1 MSSAT
6 VILEKISNFIW
17 GGPNIVLLLGAGTY
31 FTFKLKFFQF
41 KDSPLWLKKTLL
53 SLFKKNTH
61 DYDPGKSLSPFQAV
75 ATALAATIGTG
86 NIAGVATAISVGGPG
101 AVFWMWMSAVLG
113 MMTSY
118 SENLLGVQYRTKDEN
133 GSLKGGPMY
142 YIKDAFEKTKKL
154 RFLAGPFAAV
164 YAVFLIFASFGI
176 GNMTQTNCIATSIHA
191 SFGVNETLIAV
202 VLAVVVYL
210 IIRSGKK
217 SISSVAEKIVPF
229 MAAFYII
236 CCLTILVINFR
247 NIPYVFSSIFRNAFD
262 FKAIAGG
269 AGGIA
274 VSRCISVG
282 MRRGVFSNEAGLG
295 GCVTVSSC
303 SSTSKSAEQG
313 MWGIFQVFFDTIIIC
328 SLTAFV
334 ILSTN
339 VKAVNPDY
347 ALSNLSQQTQ
357 YICLDESI
365 STDSGSTMLTDVNAN
380 SVLSYSDNT
389 GSFEKLNKYTYTNV
403 MSLKGEYENG
413 RLKSVDLSEVEG
425 ISLVSLAFTEHLGS
439 FAGKLLSIATVL
451 FAFSTVLG
459 WSSYASVAIEY
470 LFGKKAIKF
479 YFIICGVLAFVGSVL
494 KIEVVWTLSDIFN
507 GLMVIPNVIGLI
519 AHRKEVAKVTDEYL
533 TDYNKTVRERLIS
546 ET

>member
-6 VILEKISNFIW
+6 VILEKMSDFIW
-17 GGPNIVLLLGAGTY
+17 GVPNIVLLLGAGTY

-41 KDSPLWLKKTLL
+41 KDLPLWMKKTLL

-61 DYDPGKSLSPFQAV
+61 DYEPGKSLSPFQAV

>member
-133 GSLKGGPMY
+133 GALKGGPMY

-303 SSTSKSAEQG
+303 SSTNKSAEQG

-365 STDSGSTMLTDVNAN
+365 SADSGSTMLTDVNAN

>member
-1 MSSAT
+1 MSTVS
-6 VILEKISNFIW
+6 VILGKISDFIW
-17 GGPNIVLLLGAGTY
+17 GVPNIVLLLGAGTY
-31 FTFKLKFFQF
+31 FTLKLRFFQF
-41 KDSPLWLKKTLL
+41 KNSPLWMKKTLL

-61 DYDPGKSLSPFQAV
+61 DYEPGKSLSPFQAV

-118 SENLLGVQYRTKDEN
+118 SENLLGVEYRTKDEN
-133 GSLKGGPMY
+133 GALKGGPMY
-142 YIKDAFEKTKKL
+142 YIRDAFEKTKRLK
-154 RFLAGPFAAV
+154 FLAKPFAVV

-176 GNMTQTNCIATSIHA
+176 GNMTQTNCIANSIHA
-191 SFGVNETLIAV
+191 SFGINEIVIAV
-202 VLAVVVYL
+202 ILAVVVYL

-236 CCLTILVINFR
+236 CCLVILVINFR
-247 NIPYVFSSIFRNAFD
+247 NIPYIFTSIFKNAFD

-274 VSRCISVG
+274 VSRCISTG

-313 MWGIFQVFFDTIIIC
+313 MWGIFQVFFDTIVIC

-339 VKAVNPDY
+339 VKAVNPNY
-347 ALSNLSQQTQ
+347 ALSNLSDQTQ
-357 YICLDESI
+357 YICIDESI
-365 STDSGSTMLTDVNAN
+365 SSDKGNIMLTDVNAN
-380 SVLSYSDNT
+380 SVLSYSDST
-389 GSFEKLNKYTYTNV
+389 GTFEKSGKYTYTNV
-403 MSLKGEYENG
+403 MSITGKYEDG
-413 RLKSVDLSEVEG
+413 ALKSVDLSEVEG
-425 ISLVSLAFTEHLGS
+425 IALVSLAFTEHLGS

-479 YFIICGVLAFVGSVL
+479 YFVICGLLAFVGSVL
-494 KIEVVWTLSDIFN
+494 KIDVVWTLSDIFN

-519 AHRKEVAKVTDEYL
+519 AHRKEVSKVTNEYL
-533 TDYNKTVRERLIS
+533 TDYGKTVRDKLMR

>member
-1 MSSAT
+1 MSTVS
-6 VILEKISNFIW
+6 VILGKISDFIW
-17 GGPNIVLLLGAGTY
+17 GVPNIVLLLGAGTY
-31 FTFKLKFFQF
+31 FTLKLRFFQF
-41 KDSPLWLKKTLL
+41 KNSPLWMKKTLL

-61 DYDPGKSLSPFQAV
+61 DYEPGKSLSPFQAV

-118 SENLLGVQYRTKDEN
+118 SENLLGVEYRTKDEN
-133 GSLKGGPMY
+133 GALKGGPMY
-142 YIKDAFEKTKKL
+142 YIKDAFEKTKRLK
-154 RFLAGPFAAV
+154 FLAKPFAVV

-176 GNMTQTNCIATSIHA
+176 GNMTQTNCIANSIHA
-191 SFGVNETLIAV
+191 SFGINEIVIAV
-202 VLAVVVYL
+202 ILAVVVYL

-236 CCLTILVINFR
+236 CCLVILVINFR
-247 NIPYVFSSIFRNAFD
+247 NIPYIFTSIFKNAFD

-274 VSRCISVG
+274 VSRCISTG

-339 VKAVNPDY
+339 VKAVNPNY
-347 ALSNLSQQTQ
+347 ALSNLSDQTQ
-357 YICLDESI
+357 YICIDESI
-365 STDSGSTMLTDVNAN
+365 SSDKGNIMLTDVNAN
-380 SVLSYSDNT
+380 SVLSYSNST
-389 GSFEKLNKYTYTNV
+389 GTFEKSGKYTYTNV
-403 MSLKGEYENG
+403 MSITGQYEDG
-413 RLKSVDLSEVEG
+413 ALKSVDLSEVEG
-425 ISLVSLAFTEHLGS
+425 IALVSLAFTEHLGS

-479 YFIICGVLAFVGSVL
+479 YFVICGLLAFVGSVL
-494 KIEVVWTLSDIFN
+494 KIDVVWTLSDIFN

-519 AHRKEVAKVTDEYL
+519 AHRKEVSKVTNEYL
-533 TDYNKTVRERLIS
+533 TDYGKTVRDKLMR

>member
-133 GSLKGGPMY
+133 GALKGGPMY

>member
-6 VILEKISNFIW
+6 VILEKISDFIW
-17 GGPNIVLLLGAGTY
+17 GVPNIVLLLGAGTY

-41 KDSPLWLKKTLL
+41 KDLPLWMKKTLL

-133 GSLKGGPMY
+133 GALKGGPMY

-154 RFLAGPFAAV
+154 KSLAGPFAAV

-247 NIPYVFSSIFRNAFD
+247 NIPYIFSSIFKNAFD

-365 STDSGSTMLTDVNAN
+365 KDGSGTTMLTDVNAN

-413 RLKSVDLSEVEG
+413 ALKSVDLSEVEG

-479 YFIICGVLAFVGSVL
+479 YFIICGVLAFVGSIL

>member
-133 GSLKGGPMY
+133 GALKGGPMY

-303 SSTSKSAEQG
+303 ASTSKSAEQG